1 MSTNKE
7 TKANIQ
13 SQSQGGIGALPQIH
27 TFEIEC
33 TGTPSAA
40 NWTYDLPRPIIIS
53 RGDQVSIVGGVI
65 NAGQL
70 TGGNIEVATDITI
83 ALEFGFYVINGIQ
96 FCDYSAVNDMQYYF
110 APQWVAQYAGVW
122 SGGNTFTTD
131 LDLDLAVSGLSVGQ
145 VINFT
150 TAGNKT
156 IQSLAQGGGSTLQLV
171 VTMTTAGVPNGA
183 DTLLADP
190 GSAQL
195 PNMNN
200 KYLTQD
206 VLTDGELYT
215 WHLVDPSTPS
225 GFSPIIERTEIQ
237 LQAGSYTP
245 QQIQTIITERLSN
258 TNGQNLQ
265 GDNGE
270 FFQLSSGSK
279 FLRNATTDP
288 LELNSY
294 WLSSYTNS
302 AWTPSTVRRFRY
314 EMLEEPSNSN
324 DPTYFVG
331 ASQVALDYDNISQTF
346 QWSFLHTPMTD
357 PATGAISNALYR
369 QTFRY
374 NSNTEQYVGPLQ
386 YQTRQ
391 SGVFLTKLEPEG
403 FWSSLGFS
411 LGETLV
417 DISDGISTTEVRNKS
432 TDNQLGLSTVLSRSP
447 QGNSIVVNQNW
458 NNPPSQAPSTLPLQ
472 YLANNNIVPLKAQ
485 RTYSA
490 SNNGLYFISLDLGLV
505 GSYSDSRSVYGNISG
520 VVSKYFQANDFISI
534 TGEGIIPYIH
544 NGDSQILSSI
554 HVRILNSNKQEA
566 SGLLGRSNIILRVVK
581 GG

>member
-1 MSTNKE
+1 MRQQQTVE
-7 TKANIQ
+7 PVPE
-13 SQSQGGIGALPQIH
+13 LH
-27 TFEIEC
+27 TFEIAC
-33 TGTPSAA
+33 TGTPSNA
-40 NWTYDLPRPIIIS
+40 NWEYILPRPITID
-53 RGDQVSIVGGVI
+53 RGDQISIVGGVL
-65 NAGQL
+65 NQGQL

-83 ALEFGFYVINGIQ
+83 ALEFGFYVVNGIQ
-96 FCDYSAVNDMQYYF
+96 FCGYSLVNDMQYYF
-110 APQWVAQYAGVW
+110 APEWVGQYPGVW
-122 SGGNTFTTD
+122 SGGDTFTTD
-131 LDLDLAVSGLSVGQ
+131 NDVALAVSGLQLGQ
-145 VINFT
+145 TINFA

-156 IQSLAQGGGSTLQLV
+156 IQALAQGGGSGSQLV

-183 DTLLADP
+183 DILLGNP
-190 GSAQL
+190 GSAQE

-200 KYLTQD
+200 NFIPQD

-225 GFSPIIERTEIQ
+225 GFSPIIERIEIQ

-258 TNGQNLQ
+258 TNGQDLQ
-265 GDNGE
+265 GDDGA
-270 FFQLSSGSK
+270 FFQLSSGSR
-279 FLRNATTDP
+279 FLLNATTQTLASD
-288 LELNSY
+288 SY

-302 AWTPSTVRRFRY
+302 AWTPDTVRRFRY
-314 EMLEEPSNSN
+314 QEQAVGPAPLAPNDTI

-331 ASQVALDYDNISQTF
+331 ASQVALDYDDISQTF

-357 PATGAISNALYR
+357 PATSAISNALYR
-369 QTFRY
+369 STFKY
-374 NSNTEQYVGPLQ
+374 NAGVDQYVGPLK

-403 FWSSLGFS
+403 FWSNLGFS

-417 DISDGISTTEVRNKS
+417 DITDGVSTTEVRNKS
-432 TDNQLGLSTVLSRSP
+432 TDNQLGLSTILSRSP

-458 NNPPSQAPSTLPLQ
+458 NNPPSTAPTTLPLQ
-472 YLANNNIVPLKAQ
+472 YLSDSNIVPLKAQ

-490 SNNGLYFISLDLGLV
+490 SNNGLYFISLNLGLV
-505 GSYSDSRSVYGNISG
+505 GNYSDNRSVYGNISG

-544 NGDSQILSSI
+544 NGDSTILSSI
-554 HVRILNSNKQEA
+554 EVRILDSNKQEA
-566 SGLLGRSNIILRVVK
+566 TGLLSRSNIILRVVK